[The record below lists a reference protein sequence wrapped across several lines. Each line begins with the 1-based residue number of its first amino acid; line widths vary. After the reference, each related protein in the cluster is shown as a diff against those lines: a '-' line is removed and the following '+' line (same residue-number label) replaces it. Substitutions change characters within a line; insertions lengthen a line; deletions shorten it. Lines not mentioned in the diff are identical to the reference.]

1 MISHVQMVCAIA
13 LCGNRSILR
22 IPAGVGVMRMAAG
35 ATGMFL
41 LLMVENDGMDDV
53 ESLGKLLAQVVGTV
67 DEWFFR

>member
-1 MISHVQMVCAIA
+1 MVCAIA

-22 IPAGVGVMRMAAG
+22 IAPGVGVMRTAAG
-35 ATGMFL
+35 ATGLFL